1 MTRPERYTGTAMAL
15 HWLVALLVIGN
26 LVLVWTIGSLPDP
39 MVRPAID
46 LHKSIGITVL
56 GLVLMRV
63 LWRLSHPPPP
73 LPAAYPRRER
83 LLAHGTHLV
92 LYALILGLPLSGW
105 IHDSAF
111 KDAGAHPLRLFGLVP
126 WPRIGPIMALDPA
139 TKAAVHAT
147 WFRIHGLLAYGL
159 YVLLALHLLGVLNHH
174 LLDRDPVLQRMLPRR
189 RTARPAEIVA
199 GPGE

>member
-1 MTRPERYTGTAMAL
+1 MTRPGRYTGTAMAL

-56 GLVLMRV
+56 GLALMRV

-83 LLAHGTHLV
+83 LLAHAAHLA

-111 KDAGAHPLRLFGLVP
+111 KDAAAHPLRLFGLVP

-159 YVLLALHLLGVLNHH
+159 YVLLALHLLGVLKHH
-174 LLDRDPVLQRMLPRR
+174 LLDRDPVLQRMLPSRR
-189 RTARPAEIVA
+189 AARPAGIVA
-199 GPGE
+199 GRGK

>member
-1 MTRPERYTGTAMAL
+1 MAL

-26 LVLVWTIGSLPDP
+26 LVLVWTIGFLPDP

-46 LHKSIGITVL
+46 THKSIGITVL
-56 GLVLMRV
+56 GLVLLRV

-73 LPAAYPRRER
+73 LARAYPRRER
-83 LLAHGTHLV
+83 LLAHGAHLA

-111 KDAGAHPLRLFGLVP
+111 KDAAAHPLRLFGLVP
-126 WPRIGPIMALDPA
+126 WPRIGAIMALDPVR
-139 TKAAVHAT
+139 KEAVHAT

-159 YVLLALHLLGVLNHH
+159 YALLALHLLGVLKHH

-189 RTARPAEIVA
+189 RLAKPAGLVA
-199 GPGE
+199 EQRK